1 MTTFTAFIDD
11 RGYNGFSVSGH
22 SVYGEEGGDI
32 VCAAVS
38 SAVSLALSLLERTGC
53 EFSLDVSDDNAHVG
67 LELFPNEKGDLVI
80 DALREHFEGIAQ
92 EYGKFLSVAVKR
104 RRTQS

>member
-1 MTTFTAFIDD
+1 MTEAITVFPSAVIPDKA
-11 RGYNGFSVSGH
+11 
-22 SVYGEEGGDI
+22 GGDI

-53 EFSLDVSDDNAHVG
+53 KFSLDVSDDNAHVG

>member
-22 SVYGEEGGDI
+22 SGYGEEGGDI

-53 EFSLDVSDDNAHVG
+53 KFSLD
-67 LELFPNEKGDLVI
+67 
-80 DALREHFEGIAQ
+80 
-92 EYGKFLSVAVKR
+92 AVKR